1 MKEPISTP
9 ASYPPIKHKGGP
21 GQYDGEKGYP
31 PRTKSPNSAPEKIR
45 DGSVKQHN
53 PGSHNSY

>member
-45 DGSVKQHN
+45 DGSVT
-53 PGSHNSY
+53 GGNSKY